1 VSGDENRARPVE
13 WKLLS
18 IVAAL
23 PLLLHLLTNG
33 NYGIFRDEYYYI
45 ACSNRLAWGYVDQ
58 PALSIWL
65 LAAWKSVFGESIH
78 SIRLLPALCG
88 SALAVLTGATAARL
102 GGGRWAQYLAGFG
115 AVIGAGGLVICGFYS
130 MNCFDFLVWI
140 GAYYLV
146 IRTVGSGNGR
156 GWLSVGLVLGSGL
169 LNKIGVLV
177 FGAALAIGLLATEHR
192 RRLRDPRLYIGGA
205 IALVFLLPYGLWNA
219 AHDWPTLEFID
230 NAQRYKISDLTP
242 LEFLTENVLEA
253 NPFTLALW
261 LAGLLWL
268 AIARHARP
276 FRIVAWMAVAT
287 WAILV
292 LQKSKPYYFAASV
305 PVLIAAGSVAWER
318 WTNGARTRRVRWVL
332 AAALVAGLLIFLPL
346 GLPVLSPADLD
357 AYQTRLGIGVTTGE
371 VGHTSA
377 LPQYFSDRFG
387 WENLARVVSTIY
399 TGLPE
404 ADRSRA
410 IVLGRNY
417 GHSGALEYWAKGYEL
432 PPVYGRHNNY
442 WLWGPPRA
450 DRDTVVI
457 AVGFDAESLQAYFGE
472 VVEAGVAESDWALES
487 RIPVVICRGLE
498 RPIREVWAEVKIF
511 I

>member
-1 VSGDENRARPVE
+1 
-13 WKLLS
+13 
-18 IVAAL
+18 
-23 PLLLHLLTNG
+23 
-33 NYGIFRDEYYYI
+33 
-45 ACSNRLAWGYVDQ
+45 
-58 PALSIWL
+58 
-65 LAAWKSVFGESIH
+65 
-78 SIRLLPALCG
+78 
-88 SALAVLTGATAARL
+88 
-102 GGGRWAQYLAGFG
+102 
-115 AVIGAGGLVICGFYS
+115 
-130 MNCFDFLVWI
+130 
-140 GAYYLV
+140 
-146 IRTVGSGNGR
+146 
-156 GWLSVGLVLGSGL
+156 
-169 LNKIGVLV
+169 
-177 FGAALAIGLLATEHR
+177 
-192 RRLRDPRLYIGGA
+192 
-205 IALVFLLPYGLWNA
+205 
-219 AHDWPTLEFID
+219 
-230 NAQRYKISDLTP
+230 
-242 LEFLTENVLEA
+242 
-253 NPFTLALW
+253 
-261 LAGLLWL
+261 
-268 AIARHARP
+268 
-276 FRIVAWMAVAT
+276 
-287 WAILV
+287 
-292 LQKSKPYYFAASV
+292 
-305 PVLIAAGSVAWER
+305 
-318 WTNGARTRRVRWVL
+318 
-332 AAALVAGLLIFLPL
+332 
-346 GLPVLSPADLD
+346 VLSPADLD